1 MLNTEFPVMAHNHGG
16 HCCGEEDHSHDD
28 TELGIQYS
36 LYKHIDTENVECL
49 NETVDGSGKTIF
61 KPWEDRLNKEKFVE
75 SDVDS
80 ELLIN
85 IPFTS
90 NIKLKGLRLIG
101 GDSDSHPNRIKLFKN
116 RPGMTFDDVNA
127 SPDQEFELN
136 QDSDA
141 SIEYPIM
148 AAKFSNVY
156 HLTCY
161 FPTNFGSDNTCLY
174 YLGFRGES
182 SPLHRHGVT
191 ICNYETTPSLADH
204 KVDNMNSVTRQI
216 Q

>member
-1 MLNTEFPVMAHNHGG
+1 
-16 HCCGEEDHSHDD
+16 
-28 TELGIQYS
+28 
-36 LYKHIDTENVECL
+36 
-49 NETVDGSGKTIF
+49 
-61 KPWEDRLNKEKFVE
+61 VE

-148 AAKFSNVY
+148 
-156 HLTCY
+156 
-161 FPTNFGSDNTCLY
+161 
-174 YLGFRGES
+174 
-182 SPLHRHGVT
+182 
-191 ICNYETTPSLADH
+191 
-204 KVDNMNSVTRQI
+204 
-216 Q
+216 